1 MRIEMVLLSGV
12 LAGLIGCTDK
22 GDDTGAGDD
31 GGGAALVG
39 DAANGATI
47 YASTCAS
54 CHGVDGSGGAAGPSL
69 VSYVPG
75 ASDAD
80 LTDIVD
86 NGKGSMPDMGLSAQE
101 VADVVAYLRET
112 FGG

>member
-1 MRIEMVLLSGV
+1 MRVSMVLVSGLFV
-12 LAGLIGCTDK
+12 GLLGCTDK
-22 GDDTGAGDD
+22 GGDTGGEGDGD
-31 GGGAALVG
+31 GTALVG

-54 CHGVDGSGGAAGPSL
+54 CHGVDGVGGASGPSL
-69 VSYVPG
+69 VAYVPA

-80 LTDIVD
+80 LTGIVD